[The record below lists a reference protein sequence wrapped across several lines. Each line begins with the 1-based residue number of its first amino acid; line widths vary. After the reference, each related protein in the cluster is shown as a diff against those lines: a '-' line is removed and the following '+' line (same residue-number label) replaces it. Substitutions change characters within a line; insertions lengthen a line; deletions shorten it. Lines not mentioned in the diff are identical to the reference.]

1 MIVYTILSGQPL
13 LFFFFSFGL
22 FSLHVHIAGVRNL
35 CYAWIALYD
44 ISILLY
50 WVAVFVYSLYLI

>member
-1 MIVYTILSGQPL
+1 MIVYTSYLDNL
-13 LFFFFSFGL
+13 CCFFIFSFGL
-22 FSLHVHIAGVRNL
+22 FTLHVHIAGVRNL
-35 CYAWIALYD
+35 FYAWIALYD

>member
-13 LFFFFSFGL
+13 LFFYL
-22 FSLHVHIAGVRNL
+22 FVWAVSVACAYSGVRNL
-35 CYAWIALYD
+35 FYAWIALYD

-50 WVAVFVYSLYLI
+50 RVAVFVYSLYLI